1 MNAKKIA
8 VIAALVLSGLMAG
21 TARASEED
29 QAIKVNF
36 SQAVEI
42 PDHVLPAGTYWFVIA
57 DTNDRQTVQILNEDR
72 SKTIA
77 IIPTIN
83 RERSE
88 SLSVSGGTSFTM
100 AERPGE
106 PAAVVA
112 WFYPGRTTGHEF
124 IYPKQVEKELAMAK
138 HDTQV
143 SGD

>member
-1 MNAKKIA
+1 VNAKKIA

-36 SQAVEI
+36 SQTVEI
-42 PDHVLPAGTYWFVIA
+42 PNHVLPAGTYWFVIV
-57 DTNDRQTVQILNEDR
+57 DTNDRQTVRILNEDR

-77 IIPTIN
+77 IIQTVN

-88 SLSVSGGTSFTM
+88 SLSVNGGTSFTI
-100 AERPGE
+100 AERAGE